1 MRLALDFLRDEVAA
15 TFTRLGG
22 DLFWDPWAAR
32 NAYIQ
37 LILDQG
43 LSRSDYFTQQSRHP
57 LSLDE
62 EVRALALLEAQ
73 RNSLLM
79 FTSCGW
85 FFSELSGLE
94 TVQIMRYAARVIELQ
109 TQLGLQPPR
118 KKFLEMMAEAK
129 SNVPQRGN
137 GADIYL
143 RFAEPLPVVV
153 PAEPT
158 AVLL

>member
-1 MRLALDFLRDEVAA
+1 
-15 TFTRLGG
+15 
-22 DLFWDPWAAR
+22 
-32 NAYIQ
+32 
-37 LILDQG
+37 
-43 LSRSDYFTQQSRHP
+43 
-57 LSLDE
+57 
-62 EVRALALLEAQ
+62 
-73 RNSLLM
+73 M

-143 RFAEPLPVVV
+143 RLAEPLPVGV